1 MHFFGRWRRA
11 MRRRDF
17 LITATDGL
25 ALGFR
30 PYSSLSQSSARVWR
44 IGFLAHGNESF
55 YQPLFDRLKELGYEE
70 GGNLIVERRYAEGHA
85 DRFQQL
91 AKELVQQ
98 KVDIII
104 VVTTPAA
111 LAAKRRPSP

>member
-1 MHFFGRWRRA
+1 M
-11 MRRRDF
+11 
-17 LITATDGL
+17 
-25 ALGFR
+25 
-30 PYSSLSQSSARVWR
+30 
-44 IGFLAHGNESF
+44 GFLAHGNEIF
-55 YQPLFDRLKELGYEE
+55 YQPLFDRLKELRYEE
-70 GGNLIVERRYAEGHA
+70 GRNLIVERRYAEGHA